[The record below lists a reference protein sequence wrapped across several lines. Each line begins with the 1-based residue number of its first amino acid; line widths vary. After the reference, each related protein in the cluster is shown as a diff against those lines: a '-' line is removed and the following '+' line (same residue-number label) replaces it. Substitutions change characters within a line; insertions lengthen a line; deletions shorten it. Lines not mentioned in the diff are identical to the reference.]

1 MATVNKDFRVKN
13 GLVVE
18 GTSGISAGDGI
29 ASLAGGSALNLIRPI
44 NLAGSTATL
53 RVWRTTGGDPAYE
66 LISGTDYAGG
76 PGSAS
81 NTWWDF
87 YTNTD
92 NFYLRRRTGGAA
104 GLYLTVLANGNAT
117 FSNNVTA
124 ASFIRSGGT
133 SSQFLKA
140 DGTVDSSTYASAA
153 SPVFTGT
160 LSIPAVKYGYTTTA
174 AAGGTTTLTVT
185 STHLQFFTGTL
196 AQTVVLPVTST
207 LTTGHS
213 YEIQNNG
220 SGTLTVNSSG
230 GNLVTTIPGGNSY
243 ALTCIGTTLT
253 TAADWDAEWNASNS
267 ITGTG
272 SVALSVS
279 PTFTGTPT
287 LPTGTIATTQT
298 AGNSTTA
305 VATTAFVTTADN
317 LKANLASPTFT
328 GTPLSTTAAADT
340 NTTQIATTAFV
351 VGQAS
356 ASTPT
361 AIGTAAI
368 GTSLRYARADHVH
381 PSTGLALLSGS
392 IFTGLIQGRE
402 NTGTTVAT
410 SNDTGSISIRS
421 NSTNSASM
429 SFHRVG
435 NYAINMGL
443 DTDNSFKIGGWSAVS
458 IMMTLTPAGNL
469 TIPGALVAAT
479 KSFDIKHPTK
489 ENMRLR
495 YGSLEGPENGVYV
508 RGKSKEKIIQLPDYW
523 TGLVHEDSITV
534 NITAIGSGT
543 LYVKE
548 IINNTVIVGGTAKE
562 FFFTIYGERKDVD
575 KITVEY

>member
-29 ASLAGGSALNLIRPI
+29 ASLAGGSALNLTRPI

-279 PTFTGTPT
+279 PTFTGTP
-287 LPTGTIATTQT
+287 
-298 AGNSTTA
+298 
-305 VATTAFVTTADN
+305 
-317 LKANLASPTFT
+317 
-328 GTPLSTTAAADT
+328 LSTTAAADT

-356 ASTPT
+356 ASTPA

-381 PSTGLALLSGS
+381 PSTGFALLSGA

-402 NTGTTVAT
+402 NTGGTIAN
-410 SNDTGSISIRS
+410 SNDSGSVSIRG
-421 NSTNSASM
+421 NATTQSAAM

-443 DTDNSFKIGGWSAVS
+443 DTDNVFKIGGWSAGI
-458 IMMTLTPAGNL
+458 IMLSLTGAGNL

-534 NITAIGSGT
+534 NLTSIGSGT

-548 IINNTVIVGGTAKE
+548 IINNTVIVGGTSKE

-575 KITVEY
+575 KLLVEY